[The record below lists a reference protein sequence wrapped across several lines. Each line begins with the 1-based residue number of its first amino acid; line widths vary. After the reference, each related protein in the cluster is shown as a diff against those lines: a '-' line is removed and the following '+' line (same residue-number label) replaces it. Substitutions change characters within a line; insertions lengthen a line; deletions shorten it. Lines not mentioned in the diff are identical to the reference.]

1 MKAGWYERNGPAAEV
16 IVVGR
21 MADPEPGPGEVRV
34 RIHASGVNPSDVKRR
49 AGWGGQVIEYP
60 RVVPHSDGAGVIDA
74 VGGGV
79 DPARVG
85 ERVWTFNAQWKRAFG
100 TAAERVALPAG
111 QAVKLPEGADF
122 AFGAC
127 FGIPALTAHRA
138 VFADGPVAGKTVLVT
153 GGAGA
158 VGFYATQLARWGG
171 ARVIATVS
179 GPAKAEAAL
188 RAGAEAAVDY
198 RREDAAARLGE
209 LTGGAGVDR
218 VVDVDF
224 GENLPV
230 TSEIV
235 KKNGVIAAYASMRVP
250 EPRLPYYALMRKNV
264 TVRGVFVYEMPED
277 AFAAGAADIARWVGS
292 GAALPGIAAAYPL
305 EELAAAH
312 RAVESGE
319 TVGNVVVEI

>member
-49 AGWGGQVIEYP
+49 AGWGGQVIEHP
-60 RVVPHSDGAGVIDA
+60 RVVPHSA
-74 VGGGV
+74 GV
-79 DPARVG
+79 DPARIG

-138 VFADGPVAGKTVLVT
+138 VFADGPVAGMTVLVT

-158 VGFYATQLARWGG
+158 VGFYAAQLARWGG

-179 GPAKAEAAL
+179 GPAKAEAA
-188 RAGAEAAVDY
+188 VDY
-198 RREDAAARLGE
+198 RREDAAARLRE

-230 TSEIV
+230 TSEVV
-235 KKNGVIAAYASMRVP
+235 KENGVIAAYASMRVP
-250 EPRLPYYALMRKNV
+250 EPQLPYYALMRKNV

-292 GAALPGIAAAYPL
+292 GAALPGIAATYPL
-305 EELAAAH
+305 EDLAAAH